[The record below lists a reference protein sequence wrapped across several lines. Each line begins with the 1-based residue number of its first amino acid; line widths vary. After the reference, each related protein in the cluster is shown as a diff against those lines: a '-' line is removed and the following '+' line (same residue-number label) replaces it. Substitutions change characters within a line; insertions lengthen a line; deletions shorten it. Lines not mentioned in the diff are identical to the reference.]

1 MFSLTERNIKSK
13 KDNND
18 NKEIL
23 AICEEKL
30 DN

>member
-1 MFSLTERNIKSK
+1 MLSLTERKIKSK

-23 AICEEKL
+23 GIREEKL
-30 DN
+30 DD